1 MPKHRTGPVIGFA
14 TRRFA
19 KVRSRPVCG
28 GSGNNYIGVCQDK
41 TGTNSGVFVPD
52 VVGKCEMG
60 TESSYSVPISMEVIP
75 QRAMVAG

>member
-41 TGTNSGVFVPD
+41 TGTKSGSLVPK
-52 VVGKCEMG
+52 VVRKCEMG
-60 TESSYSVPISMEVIP
+60 TKSGISEPVFMDVIP
-75 QRAMVAG
+75 RRAMVAG